1 MTPEEGNRRTR
12 NPRILSV
19 TYEAER
25 QKDMVRFSVPVA
37 ALQAVLGPAKENSW
51 HGRRVRLL
59 VECAET
65 GERLP
70 VRTEQLT
77 SGNEVL
83 WHGPSLRSYEPIR
96 VTVSKP

>member
-1 MTPEEGNRRTR
+1 MTPEGKRRAR
-12 NPRILSV
+12 SPRILSV

-37 ALQAVLGPAKENSW
+37 ALEAVLGTAQGNSW
-51 HGRRVRLL
+51 HGREVRLL
-59 VECAET
+59 VERAET

-70 VRTEQLT
+70 IRTEQLT

-83 WHGPSLRSYEPIR
+83 WHGPYLRPYEPIR